1 MSRQTTSLLPRGD
14 GAHSWTSCFRNPR
27 GWRRRVAARSCS
39 TRRPGS
45 HLPKARRHS
54 RRRRASSPCGDPRH
68 HRASRPTVGA
78 HSCSTL
84 HPGSRRQACRR
95 VRRQCRASSRR
106 ELHHAWHLAMAEA
119 LFCSTRRPGWRRKG
133 LLFGLRPRSP
143 KGPRRALRR
152 LAEVRFRSTRV
163 RELPRMGFL
172 FSLRHH
178 APRRAS
184 RPWAGR
190 QLRRAHR
197 QGQTSGPTGATPAAG
212 GRASARRRRRRR
224 RGNPNTNRTH
234 STTPRRS

>member
-14 GAHSWTSCFRNPR
+14 GTHSWTSCSGNRR
-27 GWRRRVAARSCS
+27 AWRPKVAARSCS

-45 HLPKARRHS
+45 RLPKARRHS

-84 HPGSRRQACRR
+84 HPGSRRQACRKA
-95 VRRQCRASSRR
+95 RRQCRPSNCR
-106 ELHHAWHLAMAEA
+106 ELHRGWHLAMAEA
-119 LFCSTRRPGWRRKG
+119 RFCSTPRQGSRRKG
-133 LLFGLRPRSP
+133 LLFGLPRRRSP

-152 LAEVRFRSTRV
+152 LAEARFCSTRV

-184 RPWAGR
+184 RR
-190 QLRRAHR
+190 
-197 QGQTSGPTGATPAAG
+197 
-212 GRASARRRRRRR
+212 
-224 RGNPNTNRTH
+224 
-234 STTPRRS
+234 